1 MRGRAGRAFA
11 RIRKPGRL
19 RWSATLALLAL
30 GLAGCQTTG
39 NGGPAAA
46 LPSGASPTIA
56 FESID
61 GAPDAVFRKLVRK
74 LNEEAEKRQVP
85 VVTREGFAPYRIR
98 GYVAL
103 GIEKKR
109 KRTLISWVW
118 DVYDAGERRA
128 VRLTGEEVGKAA
140 GRDDAW
146 AVADDEML
154 SRIARNGIE
163 QLAAYLHS
171 PAANAPVQTP
181 APDSPAQPDDRG
193 YAVASTDDFRPE
205 ASGIFR
211 LFRSE
216 AAPETPA
223 PSEASADLPPPGDV
237 PLPRRRPA
245 KAGQPAHVAYA
256 SPDR

>member
-11 RIRKPGRL
+11 RTRKPGRL
-19 RWSATLALLAL
+19 RWSAALALLAL
-30 GLAGCQTTG
+30 GMAGCQTTG

-46 LPSGASPTIA
+46 LQSGASPTIA

-109 KRTLISWVW
+109 KRTLLSWVW
-118 DVYDAGERRA
+118 DVYDASERRA

-140 GRDDAW
+140 GRDAW
-146 AVADDEML
+146 AAVDDEML
-154 SRIARNGIE
+154 SRIAGNGIE

-171 PAANAPVQTP
+171 PAANTPVQTP
-181 APDSPAQPDDRG
+181 APDIPAQPDGRG
-193 YAVASTDDFRPE
+193 IAVASSDDFRPE

-216 AAPETPA
+216 PA
-223 PSEASADLPPPGDV
+223 PPAPAPAEASADSPPPGDV

-245 KAGQPAHVAYA
+245 KAGKPAHVAFA
-256 SPDR
+256 GPDR